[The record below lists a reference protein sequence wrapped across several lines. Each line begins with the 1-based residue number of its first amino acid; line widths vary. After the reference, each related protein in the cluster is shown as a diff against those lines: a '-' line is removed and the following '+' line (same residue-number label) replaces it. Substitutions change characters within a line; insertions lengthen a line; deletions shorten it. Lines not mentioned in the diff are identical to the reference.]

1 MARID
6 LYRDG
11 RWISSVTLGQRTYL
25 VGRDAN
31 CDLVLKD
38 SLSSRRHFELA
49 YRGPGQYLLKDLDTA
64 NGTLVNGVR
73 EFQRALHMQST
84 LQVGTE
90 MILFDPDAEGEAPAD
105 DDLPAWAFDGLE
117 DDDDDGPSTA
127 HIAPAH
133 LHRLQAKVRARTRPH
148 LVWRSARGDGEVFP
162 LDTTV
167 TPIGWGHVRAS
178 IGTQDNGKDK
188 VLAEVTKDKKGGF
201 KIKAK
206 GLFGKIGV
214 NGASKKEHTL
224 VEGDKLIIG
233 GENLEFHAGLQQ
245 RS

>member
-11 RWISSVTLGQRTYL
+11 RWVSSVILGNRTYL
-25 VGRDAN
+25 VGRDAL

-38 SLSSRRHFELA
+38 ELSSRRHFELV
-49 YRGPGQYLLKDLDTA
+49 YRAPGEYLLKDLDTS

-73 EFQRALHMQST
+73 EFQRPLTVQST
-84 LQVGTE
+84 LQVGNE
-90 MILFDPDAEGEAPAD
+90 MILFDPDAEGETPED

-133 LHRLQAKVRARTRPH
+133 LQRLQAKVRARTRPH
-148 LVWRSARGDGEVFP
+148 LVWRRAGAGDVFA

-167 TPIGWGHVRAS
+167 TPIGWGHVRISLGA
-178 IGTQDNGKDK
+178 QDNGKDK
-188 VLAEVTKDKKGGF
+188 VLAEVTKGKKGDF

-206 GLFGKIGV
+206 GLFGKIEV
-214 NGASKKEHTL
+214 NGAAKKEHTL
-224 VEGDKLIIG
+224 KEGDKLTVG
-233 GENLEFHAGLQQ
+233 GESLEFHAGLLP
-245 RS
+245 RG